1 MIYDTNYN
9 NSLYWTLEQTKS
21 LTRSRLQPKPRCFW
35 SEAAFETW
43 LSIHQSPMIVER
55 THTEWTQFVHSVLKK
70 KTWQFKKHLFEVVVF
85 CHNL

>member
-21 LTRSRLQPKPRCFW
+21 LTRRRLQPKPRCFW

-43 LSIHQSPMIVER
+43 LSLHQAPMIVER

-70 KTWQFKKHLFEVVVF
+70 KIG
-85 CHNL
+85 NLKNTCLKWSSFVTNL